1 MIIEKRTYQ
10 LKPGA
15 MPEFLKIYE
24 AEGLRLQSDTLGRL
38 LGYFVSEVGE
48 LNRIVQLWGFDT
60 FEDRVR
66 RRAAL
71 SAMPA
76 WRAYLGKTGGMV
88 VNQENELLT
97 AASFSPLK

>member
-15 MPEFLKIYE
+15 MPEFLKLYE
-24 AEGLRLQSDTLGRL
+24 AEGLPHQSAILGRL

-48 LNRIVQLWGFDT
+48 LNRVVQLWGFET
-60 FEDRVR
+60 YEDRMQ

-71 SAMPA
+71 SAKSE
-76 WRAYLGKTGGMV
+76 WRAFLGKAGGMV
-88 VNQENELLT
+88 IHQENELLT
-97 AASFSPLK
+97 AATFSPIR

>member
-24 AEGLRLQSDTLGRL
+24 AEGFQLQSAALGRL
-38 LGYFVSEVGE
+38 LGYYVSEVGG

-60 FEDRVR
+60 FEDRLR
-66 RRAAL
+66 RRATL
-71 SAMPA
+71 STLPE
-76 WRAYLGKTGGMV
+76 WRAFLGKAGGMV
-88 VNQENELLT
+88 IHQENELLT
-97 AASFSPLK
+97 PAPFSPIK